1 LEATSLAWLGV
12 AAFATSVLSAIVG
25 MAGGI
30 VLLAV
35 MLLFLEPLAAIP
47 LHGAIQLLSNGS
59 RAALQRRFVDR
70 SVLLY
75 FGVLLVPGGLL
86 GLQVATALPPDAIR
100 VLIGV
105 FVLLATWA
113 PGALLLG
120 IHPETT
126 SPRAR
131 FLALGGVAGALNVTL
146 GAVGPLLAPF
156 YLGLG
161 LSRQAMVGT
170 KAACQALGHAVKIA
184 LFGLAG
190 FAFAPHV
197 PLLVVAGTGVVAGT
211 WVGTRLLDRIDER
224 TFQWLYKVVLT
235 VIAVRLLVR

>member
-1 LEATSLAWLGV
+1 VEVSSLAWLGA

-35 MLLFLEPLAAIP
+35 MLLFLEPLTAIP

-59 RAALQRRFVDR
+59 RAALQRRVVDR
-70 SVLLY
+70 SVLLHY
-75 FGVLLVPGGLL
+75 GALLVPGGLL
-86 GLQVATALPPDAIR
+86 GLQVATALPPAAIR
-100 VLIGV
+100 VLIGL
-105 FVLLATWA
+105 FALLATWA

-120 IHPETT
+120 IRPEDT

-131 FLALGGVAGALNVTL
+131 FLALGGVAGALNVTV
-146 GAVGPLLAPF
+146 GAVGPVIAPF
-156 YLGLG
+156 FLGLG
-161 LSRQAMVGT
+161 LSRQALVGT

-190 FAFAPHV
+190 FAFAPHA
-197 PLLVVAGTGVVAGT
+197 PLLVVAGAGVVVGT
-211 WVGTRLLDRIDER
+211 WAGTRLLDRIDER
-224 TFQWLYKVVLT
+224 TFEWLYKVVLT
-235 VIAVRLLVR
+235 AIAVRLLLR